1 MDYVFL
7 LLALLAG
14 IHGISFCLWLKKN
27 GNGFGAF
34 GVFVLVFFNIALP
47 IYHMISEGL

>member
-1 MDYVFL
+1 L
-7 LLALLAG
+7 
-14 IHGISFCLWLKKN
+14 
-27 GNGFGAF
+27 GAF